1 MLNILITGGS
11 SSLGREV
18 IKKIHSK
25 KVNIFCQIYK
35 AKPFFKKKNIQF
47 FNSNFSNQN
56 SLKKFINIILK
67 KKKKIDFILH
77 FPSSKIKIKK
87 FEEYEWSEI
96 NNQINI
102 QVRSLHFLL
111 SNLIKKKLISE
122 NPIIIIVG
130 SKVTEGIPPRGML
143 DYASA
148 KGLLK
153 FYADILQVE
162 FKKMKLY
169 FLTPDMFESPL
180 LSNLPKYFIEKN
192 TTNNLYKNKI
202 VKKIVSIFNYKIE
215 NN

>member
-1 MLNILITGGS
+1 M
-11 SSLGREV
+11 
-18 IKKIHSK
+18 
-25 KVNIFCQIYK
+25 
-35 AKPFFKKKNIQF
+35 
-47 FNSNFSNQN
+47 
-56 SLKKFINIILK
+56 
-67 KKKKIDFILH
+67 
-77 FPSSKIKIKK
+77 
-87 FEEYEWSEI
+87 
-96 NNQINI
+96 
-102 QVRSLHFLL
+102 L